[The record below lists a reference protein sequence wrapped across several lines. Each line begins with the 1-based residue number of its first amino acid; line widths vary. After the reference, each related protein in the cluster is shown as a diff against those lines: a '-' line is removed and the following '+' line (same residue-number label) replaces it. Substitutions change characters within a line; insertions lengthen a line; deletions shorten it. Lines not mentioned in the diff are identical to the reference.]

1 MRNPPSIVM
10 KNDNALI
17 EGSRSLPLKED
28 KQRARPHKLA
38 DMSSA
43 FLKKVNKNSE
53 KRNRNRGK
61 EKKRGIGNTEF

>member
-1 MRNPPSIVM
+1 MRKPPSTVM
-10 KNDNALI
+10 KNENALI
-17 EGSRSLPLKED
+17 KGLRSLPLKED
-28 KQRARPHKLA
+28 KQRAQLHKLA